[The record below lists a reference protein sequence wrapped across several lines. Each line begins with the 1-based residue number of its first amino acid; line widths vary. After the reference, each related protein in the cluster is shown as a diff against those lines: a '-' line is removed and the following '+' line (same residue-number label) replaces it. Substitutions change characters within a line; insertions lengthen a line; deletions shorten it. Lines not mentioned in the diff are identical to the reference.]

1 MFPAILLTIV
11 LLNQIYTPFG
21 LLPGGLEPDMALLVA
36 VGGGLVYTP
45 WGAAAL
51 GFAAGLLQETL
62 TGGFLGVGALSKG
75 LTGLVWTRLRHHAVS
90 DSPLL
95 QLPLLQLPLLA
106 GLTVFDGAIFFC
118 TSMLFSTSPSS
129 WDAFF
134 PLLWRQLLSNILF
147 GPFLL
152 ILFTAI
158 HHRLK
163 RPKRLSRRRHA
174 SAVTF

>member
-1 MFPAILLTIV
+1 MFPAILLSIV
-11 LLNQIYTPFG
+11 LLNQIYTPFN

-36 VGGGLVYTP
+36 VAGGFAYTP

-62 TGGFLGVGALSKG
+62 TGGLLGVGALSKG
-75 LTGLVWTRLRHHAVS
+75 LTGLVWTRLWHHAVS
-90 DSPLL
+90 NS
-95 QLPLLQLPLLA
+95 PLLQLPLLA

-118 TSMLFSTSPSS
+118 TSMLFSRPTSS

-134 PLLWRQLLSNILF
+134 PLLWRQLLANILF

-152 ILFTAI
+152 MLFTTI

-163 RPKRLSRRRHA
+163 RSKRLSRRHHA
-174 SAVTF
+174 SAVTFQAE

>member
-1 MFPAILLTIV
+1 MFPVILLLIV
-11 LLNQIYTPFG
+11 LLNQIYTPFS
-21 LLPGGLEPDMALLVA
+21 LLPWGLEPDMALLVA
-36 VGGGLVYTP
+36 VAGGLVYTP
-45 WGAAAL
+45 WGAAGL

-62 TGGFLGVGALSKG
+62 TGGLLGVGALSKG
-75 LTGLVWTRLRHHAVS
+75 LTGLVWTRLWHHAVS
-90 DSPLL
+90 DA
-95 QLPLLQLPLLA
+95 PLLQLPLLA

-118 TSMLFSTSPSS
+118 TSMLFSTPTSS

-152 ILFTAI
+152 ILFTTI

-174 SAVTF
+174 SAITFQAE